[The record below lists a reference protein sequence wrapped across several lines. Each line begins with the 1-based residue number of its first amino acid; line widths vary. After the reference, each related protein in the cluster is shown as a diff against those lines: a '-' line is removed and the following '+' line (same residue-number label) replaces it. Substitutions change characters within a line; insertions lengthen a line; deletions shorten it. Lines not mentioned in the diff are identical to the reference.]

1 MTLSVKTPYQA
12 GLTRPTSPRNPNGIA
27 HGRSDPITD
36 TKADRITA
44 KNGWADY
51 VQDWKVAQQVGDSSG
66 PAEFPD
72 AGEIDYTDE

>member
-12 GLTRPTSPRNPNGIA
+12 GLTRPTSPRDPNGIA
-27 HGRSDPITD
+27 HGVSDPVAD

-44 KNGWADY
+44 KLAWADY
-51 VQDWKVAQQVGDSSG
+51 VADYKAGVTSG
-66 PAEFPD
+66 AFPD